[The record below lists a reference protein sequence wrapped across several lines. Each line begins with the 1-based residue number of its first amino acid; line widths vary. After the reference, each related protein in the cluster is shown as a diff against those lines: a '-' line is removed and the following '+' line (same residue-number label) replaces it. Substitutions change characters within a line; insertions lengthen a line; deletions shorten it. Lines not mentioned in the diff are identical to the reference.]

1 MKDYN
6 YKFNIM
12 TLFPEM
18 FNDFVSSRIIG
29 RAVKNNILDFKIYNF
44 RDYTLDPH
52 GKVDDYVF
60 GGGNGMLIGPQPVY
74 DCYKDIL
81 KNSGK
86 KKITTIYMSPRGER
100 LNQNLAKEFASDEEI
115 VILCGH
121 YEGVDERALKLINA
135 REVSIG
141 DYVLTGGEIPA
152 MVLMDCISRNING
165 VLGNEDSSSTDSFSD
180 GLLEYPQYTRPRV
193 YEGMEVP
200 EILLSGNH
208 KLIEQWQKEQSIM
221 ITKQNRPDLYEQY
234 KNNLK

>member
-1 MKDYN
+1 
-6 YKFNIM
+6 
-12 TLFPEM
+12 
-18 FNDFVSSRIIG
+18 
-29 RAVKNNILDFKIYNF
+29 
-44 RDYTLDPH
+44 
-52 GKVDDYVF
+52 
-60 GGGNGMLIGPQPVY
+60 
-74 DCYKDIL
+74 
-81 KNSGK
+81 
-86 KKITTIYMSPRGER
+86 MSPRGER

-208 KLIEQWQKEQSIM
+208 KLIEQWQKEQSEIV
-221 ITKQNRPDLYEQY
+221 TKQNRPDLYEQY